1 MSVNVFSVPIFF
13 VLFRETLEAAVIVSV
28 LLAFLYQVFS
38 DNPDMQR
45 KLRLQVWLGTIFGLL
60 ISIAI
65 GAAFIAI
72 WYTVANNLWKST
84 ELLWEGSFCLIATVF
99 VTIMAIAMLKTNKVQ
114 DKWKFKLS
122 KAMEARMSE
131 KKNEQ
136 DNDDVMNG
144 KTGFLSKWKQ
154 GKNRIKGEYAFF
166 FLPFIT
172 VLREGLEAMVFM
184 GGVAI
189 GESGTA
195 IPLAAICGIL
205 CAIIVGYVI
214 YRTGNV
220 MNLHYFFVASTCL
233 LLLVAAG
240 LFSRGI
246 GLFETDAWG
255 KIIGGDPADQASTI
269 SYNVK
274 TFVWY
279 VSSHLHFNCCNPEGG
294 GDGGWSIFN
303 AIFGWNNTA
312 TIGTIVGYVGYW
324 VVVSLWL
331 VGSKFRELKKAR
343 NANEVAGMEA
353 GVWSTNTI
361 GETNTKRAE

>member
-72 WYTVANNLWKST
+72 WYTVANNLWKTT

-136 DNDDVMNG
+136 DNDDVTNG

-154 GKNRIKGEYAFF
+154 GKHRIKGEYAFF

-184 GGVAI
+184 GGV
-189 GESGTA
+189 SM
-195 IPLAAICGIL
+195 IPSLYHSMS
-205 CAIIVGYVI
+205 CASVPDLPCCSSC
-214 YRTGNV
+214 
-220 MNLHYFFVASTCL
+220 LHNFLPHINRLQSANPAPPSPSLPFAV
-233 LLLVAAG
+233 
-240 LFSRGI
+240 FS
-246 GLFETDAWG
+246 A
-255 KIIGGDPADQASTI
+255 P
-269 SYNVK
+269 
-274 TFVWY
+274 
-279 VSSHLHFNCCNPEGG
+279 SSS
-294 GDGGWSIFN
+294 D
-303 AIFGWNNTA
+303 T
-312 TIGTIVGYVGYW
+312 
-324 VVVSLWL
+324 
-331 VGSKFRELKKAR
+331 
-343 NANEVAGMEA
+343 
-353 GVWSTNTI
+353 
-361 GETNTKRAE
+361 